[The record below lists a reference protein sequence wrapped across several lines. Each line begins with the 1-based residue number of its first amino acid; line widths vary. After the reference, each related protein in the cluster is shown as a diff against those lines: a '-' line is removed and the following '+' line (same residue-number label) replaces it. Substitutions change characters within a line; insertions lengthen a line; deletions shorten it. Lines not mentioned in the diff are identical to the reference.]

1 MSDEDK
7 NEQAASIYLTRAKM
21 LPVEGVVYCLE
32 HTAVHDDT
40 TDPYGYG
47 EPDCKVEDHRAV
59 LYRARKGDID
69 ETLANDPDVV
79 HAMMHGDEQQGES
92 KRADELPEGAVVT
105 DSLTAAQ
112 EQVKKRVIAA
122 SSAGLSEDEQGLLAG
137 LVRVAIRK
145 TEKNQVGA
153 HKLFGDEYD
162 PTRHTKRIAFLE
174 GIYRKLGKDPKGITN
189 R

>member
-32 HTAVHDDT
+32 HAAVHDDT

-69 ETLANDPDVV
+69 ETIANDTENLRVEL
-79 HAMMHGDEQQGES
+79 HGDEQQGET
-92 KRADELPEGAVVT
+92 KGTDELPEGAVVT
-105 DSLTAAQ
+105 DSLSAVQ
-112 EQVKKRVIAA
+112 EQMKKRVIAA

-145 TEKNQVGA
+145 TEKNRVGA
-153 HKLFGDEYD
+153 SKLFGDEYD
-162 PTRHTKRIAFLE
+162 PTKHEKRIAFLE